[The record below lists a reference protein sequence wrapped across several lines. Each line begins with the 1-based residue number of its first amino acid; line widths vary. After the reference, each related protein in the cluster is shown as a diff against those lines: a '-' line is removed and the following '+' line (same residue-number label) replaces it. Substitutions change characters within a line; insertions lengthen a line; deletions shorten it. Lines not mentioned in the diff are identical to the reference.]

1 MVRGL
6 LVYARAELWLPWS
19 RRFFAFDVCPSGHAS
34 GSWNVE
40 RQSVRDVAAW
50 SERWKYKEDLEGGS
64 ARERAL
70 RRAVLEVRAARA
82 EESLRELAGPDL
94 TITNGFPEV
103 PRCVW
108 HAPADAQHAHYA
120 PLLDPEPIHM
130 KEMRGFVKVA
140 RLMCEDRRAWFHKR
154 LVFGRHYW
162 SGVGHL

>member
-82 EESLRELAGPDL
+82 EEPHRELAGPDL
-94 TITNGFPEV
+94 TITNDP
-103 PRCVW
+103 PRCR
-108 HAPADAQHAHYA
+108 H
-120 PLLDPEPIHM
+120 
-130 KEMRGFVKVA
+130 
-140 RLMCEDRRAWFHKR
+140 
-154 LVFGRHYW
+154 VFGMRPLMLSTRTMPHFW
-162 SGVGHL
+162 TQNQFTGRRCEGL